1 MSTTHATQAPARS
14 ERSVPVLGWVLGGVA
29 LVAVL
34 VAVAVAV
41 WPASAADEARDDGE
55 RLGEAITGL
64 YYADSTDEVD
74 AALTEVRDATTI
86 AVDHAGDN
94 VDSQVEDQADALSR
108 AVDGFVGV
116 NSADD
121 SFEQD
126 LYQLELDEAAA
137 DLESQASDF
146 RSEGPEVEQAF
157 WEGVDEGLT
166 ID

>member
-1 MSTTHATQAPARS
+1 MSTTHATPSPVRS

-41 WPASAADEARDDGE
+41 WPASAAEEARTDGE
-55 RLGEAITGL
+55 RIGAAVTDL

-74 AALTEVRDATTI
+74 AALTELGDASAT
-86 AVDHAGDN
+86 AVDHAGDR
-94 VDSQVEDQADALSR
+94 VDSQIDDQADALSR
-108 AVDGFVGV
+108 AADGFVGV
-116 NSADD
+116 NTADD
-121 SFEQD
+121 AFEQD
-126 LYQLELDEAAA
+126 LYQLELDDAVA
-137 DLESQASDF
+137 DLDSQASDF

-166 ID
+166 IN